1 MPWACRGTDYIY
13 TELGVVALAVWRGGQ
28 TIRQTQTP
36 ATNGHRMLMHC
47 RVSPKIDPSR
57 GRSVRPNLFRDCT
70 AVTRTSKLTVF
81 REMGSFPWNSVKYCN
96 FVRLLIHF
104 LNIFP
109 MPVLCS
115 AFAITFIQII
125 NNYPLKCN
133 PFSLCLLTVQQSSD
147 VTLIWQLPIALNVS
161 PCQSV
166 IWRTKSSLPRTPR
179 LRIEKWEMS
188 RETCTCHW

>member
-1 MPWACRGTDYIY
+1 MHAVGLSWYGLHLYRAWCCCPCCLERRTNDQTNTDACNKWSQNVDALQGVPQNWPFPW
-13 TELGVVALAVWRGGQ
+13 E
-28 TIRQTQTP
+28 IRKAQP
-36 ATNGHRMLMHC
+36 
-47 RVSPKIDPSR
+47 IW
-57 GRSVRPNLFRDCT
+57 
-70 AVTRTSKLTVF
+70 TSKLTVF

-115 AFAITFIQII
+115 AFAITFTQII

-147 VTLIWQLPIALNVS
+147 VTLI
-161 PCQSV
+161 
-166 IWRTKSSLPRTPR
+166 
-179 LRIEKWEMS
+179 
-188 RETCTCHW
+188 